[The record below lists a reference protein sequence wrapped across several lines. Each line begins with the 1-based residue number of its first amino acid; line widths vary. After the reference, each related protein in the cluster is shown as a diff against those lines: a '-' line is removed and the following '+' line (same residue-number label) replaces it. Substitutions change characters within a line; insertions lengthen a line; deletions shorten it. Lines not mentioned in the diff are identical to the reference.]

1 LFIALSVILVSCA
14 EEKFWYEMAAVAP
27 GPVWTPLIPASM
39 KPEQSATFGQQSPMG
54 RAGEPAEIAPSYVF
68 LASDDSSL
76 YTGQCLHPN
85 GKSSNAQVFFCGLK
99 IAQRFAQI
107 LEVIEHYR
115 FELSILKVCSL
126 HFFASHMKLFQKDS
140 AKRQCKRDPYKYQS
154 AESEMLN
161 QNAPD

>member
-1 LFIALSVILVSCA
+1 MVSCA

-115 FELSILKVCSL
+115 FDLSILKVCSL
-126 HFFASHMKLFQKDS
+126 LLLCITCETV

>member
-39 KPEQSATFGQQSPMG
+39 KPEQSSTFGQQSPMG

-68 LASDDSSL
+68 LASEDASL

-85 GKSSNAQVFFCGLK
+85 GKSSNAQVFFCGVK

-115 FELSILKVCSL
+115 FDLSILKACSL
-126 HFFASHMKLFQKDS
+126 HFFAAPVKLLQKDS
-140 AKRQCKRDPYKYQS
+140 AKEIPTNIKV
-154 AESEMLN
+154 
-161 QNAPD
+161 

>member
-1 LFIALSVILVSCA
+1 LASCA

-39 KPEQSATFGQQSPMG
+39 KPEQSTTFGQQCPMG

-68 LASDDSSL
+68 LASEDASL

-99 IAQRFAQI
+99 IAQSFAQI

-115 FELSILKVCSL
+115 FDLSILKAFSL
-126 HFFASHMKLFQKDS
+126 YFFASHVNCCKKTVQKRS
-140 AKRQCKRDPYKYQS
+140 LQISKCRV
-154 AESEMLN
+154 LN
-161 QNAPD
+161 A

>member
-39 KPEQSATFGQQSPMG
+39 KPEQSTTFGQQSPMG

-68 LASDDSSL
+68 LASEDTSL

-85 GKSSNAQVFFCGLK
+85 GKSANAHIFFLW
-99 IAQRFAQI
+99 IEDWSDTQI
-107 LEVIEHYR
+107 LKVIEYYR
-115 FELSILKVCSL
+115 FDLSILKACSL
-126 HFFASHMKLFQKDS
+126 TSLHHM
-140 AKRQCKRDPYKYQS
+140 
-154 AESEMLN
+154 
-161 QNAPD
+161 